1 MGNWIWILMDEQMDF
16 IMEMNLNLKM
26 EMKMSKQWETIM
38 ENKFGKTIW
47 LQRMIKMMDKIDNFR
62 SKRWIKIGYKN
73 DFYNGKRV

>member
-1 MGNWIWILMDEQMDF
+1 MD
-16 IMEMNLNLKM
+16 
-26 EMKMSKQWETIM
+26 TIM
-38 ENKFGKTIW
+38 GNKFGKTIW